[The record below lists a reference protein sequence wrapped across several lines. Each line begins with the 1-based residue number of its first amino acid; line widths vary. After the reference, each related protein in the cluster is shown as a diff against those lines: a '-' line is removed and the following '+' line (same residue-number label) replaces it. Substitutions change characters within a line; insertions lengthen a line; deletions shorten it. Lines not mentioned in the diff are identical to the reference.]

1 MKDFLLD
8 KCLLENNKGI
18 EGIESF
24 SDSLSLVS
32 QSYHQK
38 KKFFNFW
45 FYFFKLRTLQATV
58 L

>member
-8 KCLLENNKGI
+8 KYLLENNKGI

-32 QSYHQK
+32 YDG
-38 KKFFNFW
+38 
-45 FYFFKLRTLQATV
+45 
-58 L
+58 